1 MNVLDCVSTDI
12 MDRLDRLA
20 EISESEHHL
29 TRRVYTSEHRRA
41 ANLIASWMREAGME
55 VREDAFGNVI
65 GRYEGR
71 DPGAPIIMLG
81 SHHDSVIM
89 GGKYDG
95 PLGIL
100 SAIDAVRSLH
110 ARELRTENPV
120 EVVAFADEE
129 GVRYQSTLLGSRGM
143 AGTFDLG
150 LLTRTDKDG
159 ISLAKA
165 MIDYGLDPDMI
176 PAAARPKG
184 DLLCYLELHI
194 EQGPVLENEDLAVSA
209 VTAIS
214 GADRMSVTVLGKA
227 GHAGTVPMNSRE
239 DALVAAAECVLAV
252 EDVARAYDDAVAT
265 VGDLTVVPGATN
277 VIPGHVVFSV
287 DLRAPKD
294 EVLRQAMAALSAR
307 FDKIAERRD
316 VSITPDHTYMLDSVT
331 AAPWIVDTIE
341 TAMVELGHPKRR
353 LPSGAGHDAGAMA
366 EIADVG
372 MIFVRCEGGI
382 SHNPAENITEA
393 DAIAGVQVL
402 LRTIEK
408 IGGLNQ

>member
-1 MNVLDCVSTDI
+1 MDVLDCVSTDI

-20 EISESEHHL
+20 EISESAHHL
-29 TRRVYTSEHRRA
+29 TRRVYTAEHRRA
-41 ANLIASWMREAGME
+41 ANLISSWMRDAGME

-65 GRYEGR
+65 GRYQGR
-71 DPGAPIIMLG
+71 DPAAPIIMLG

-95 PLGIL
+95 PLGVL
-100 SAIDAVRSLH
+100 SAIDAVRSLNT
-110 ARELRTENPV
+110 RGLRTENPI

-129 GVRYQSTLLGSRGM
+129 GVRFQSTLLGSRGM

-150 LLTRTDKDG
+150 LLTRTDRDG

-176 PAAARPKG
+176 PAAARSKG

-194 EQGPVLENEDLAVSA
+194 EQGPVLEDEDLAVSA

-239 DALVAAAECVLAV
+239 DALTAAAECVLAV
-252 EDVARAYDDAVAT
+252 EDVARTHKDAVGT
-265 VGDLTVVPGATN
+265 VGELTVVPGATN

-287 DLRAPKD
+287 DIRAPED
-294 EVLRQAMAALSAR
+294 EVLRQSMAELTKRMA
-307 FDKIAERRD
+307 KIAERRN
-316 VSITPDHTYMLDSVT
+316 VSITPDHTYMLNSVT
-331 AAPWIVDTIE
+331 SAPWIVETIE

-366 EIADVG
+366 DIADVG

-402 LRTIEK
+402 LRTVEK

>member
-1 MNVLDCVSTDI
+1 
-12 MDRLDRLA
+12 
-20 EISESEHHL
+20 
-29 TRRVYTSEHRRA
+29 
-41 ANLIASWMREAGME
+41 
-55 VREDAFGNVI
+55 
-65 GRYEGR
+65 
-71 DPGAPIIMLG
+71 
-81 SHHDSVIM
+81 
-89 GGKYDG
+89 
-95 PLGIL
+95 
-100 SAIDAVRSLH
+100 
-110 ARELRTENPV
+110 
-120 EVVAFADEE
+120 
-129 GVRYQSTLLGSRGM
+129 
-143 AGTFDLG
+143 
-150 LLTRTDKDG
+150 
-159 ISLAKA
+159 
-165 MIDYGLDPDMI
+165 
-176 PAAARPKG
+176 
-184 DLLCYLELHI
+184 
-194 EQGPVLENEDLAVSA
+194 
-209 VTAIS
+209 
-214 GADRMSVTVLGKA
+214 
-227 GHAGTVPMNSRE
+227 
-239 DALVAAAECVLAV
+239 
-252 EDVARAYDDAVAT
+252 
-265 VGDLTVVPGATN
+265 VPGATN

-294 EVLRQAMAALSAR
+294 EVLRQATAALSAR

>member
-1 MNVLDCVSTDI
+1 MNVLDNVSTDI

-20 EISESEHHL
+20 EISESDHHL
-29 TRRVYTSEHRRA
+29 TRRVYTPEHRRA
-41 ANLIASWMREAGME
+41 ANLISSWMREAGMD
-55 VREDAFGNVI
+55 VREDALGNVI

-71 DPGAPIIMLG
+71 EPQAPIIMLG

-95 PLGIL
+95 PLGVL
-100 SAIDAVRSLH
+100 SAIDVVRSLNG
-110 ARELRTENPV
+110 RGLRTENPI

-143 AGTFDLG
+143 AGSFDLG

-165 MIDYGLDPDMI
+165 MTDYGLDTDQI
-176 PAAARPKG
+176 PSAARRKG
-184 DLLCYLELHI
+184 DLRCYLEVHI
-194 EQGPVLENEDLAVSA
+194 EQGPVLEAEDLAVSA

-214 GADRMSVTVLGKA
+214 GADRMTVTVQGKA
-227 GHAGTVPMNSRE
+227 GHAGTVPMTARE
-239 DALVAAAECVLAV
+239 DALAAAAECVLAV
-252 EDVARAYDDAVAT
+252 EDVAHSYEDAVGT
-265 VGDLTVVPGATN
+265 VGQLSVVPGATN

-287 DLRAPKD
+287 DIRAPKD
-294 EVLRQAMAALSAR
+294 DVLRHAMAELTKR
-307 FDKIAERRD
+307 MNDIAARRD
-316 VSITPDHTYMLDSVT
+316 VSITPDHTYMLNSVT
-331 AAPWIVDTIE
+331 SAPWIVDTIE
-341 TAMVELGHPKRR
+341 TAMIELGHPARK

-366 EIADVG
+366 DITDIG

-393 DAIAGVQVL
+393 DAKAGVALL
-402 LRTIEK
+402 LRTVEK